1 VAQRRGPTATPA
13 AALTLNKRNAVPLYS
28 ACLKNLPKNLPKN
41 LHASGQYRSIYCEH
55 RSSSRKLK
63 TSVSTYLSV
72 SAAAAINIGLII
84 IFVGFTK
91 LKRSAPDGGHARRTR
106 MVRLQHLAAGAGR
119 TPPERRSSSSSS
131 SRRGSIAAW
140 VA

>member
-1 VAQRRGPTATPA
+1 MAQRRGPTATPA
-13 AALTLNKRNAVPLYS
+13 AALTLNKRNAVHALL
-28 ACLKNLPKNLPKN
+28 CLPKNLPKN

-131 SRRGSIAAW
+131 RRRGSIAAW